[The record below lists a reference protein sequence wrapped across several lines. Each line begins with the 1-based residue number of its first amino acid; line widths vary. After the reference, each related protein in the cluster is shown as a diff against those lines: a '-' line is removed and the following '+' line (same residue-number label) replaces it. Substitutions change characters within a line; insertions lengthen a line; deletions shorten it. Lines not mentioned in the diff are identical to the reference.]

1 MIIGLTRIY
10 CYAILSNFIY
20 NKNNY
25 MNNNLKKH
33 WFIHVPIIII
43 DIKLSSFAIYNT

>member
-25 MNNNLKKH
+25 NMNNNLKN
-33 WFIHVPIIII
+33 I
-43 DIKLSSFAIYNT
+43 DLFMYL